1 MSKKRRP
8 QEARNPQTCQQT
20 ASAREARNLETLKEN
35 ALQTDEDED
44 DDGQNGTRNL
54 QTLKT
59 VNFATRQES
68 GACPMVR
75 WSSRWVGKFRSV
87 RQSVPFLP
95 PGGLSKM
102 PSVAG
107 SNPRGSHFQIT
118 YYVPIGAFLYVSTQE
133 DLFPICGEKDIIPY
147 MHTWAHIL
155 LPPFS
160 YTKIMILKEEIA
172 QENGKNNPYYIL
184 WNGC

>member
-1 MSKKRRP
+1 MLCKPTRTK
-8 QEARNPQTCQQT
+8 TT
-20 ASAREARNLETLKEN
+20 
-35 ALQTDEDED
+35 TDERT
-44 DDGQNGTRNL
+44 DGQNGTRNL

-59 VNFATRQES
+59 LNFATRQES
-68 GACPMVR
+68 GAGLMVR

-87 RQSVPFLP
+87 RWSVPYLP

-102 PSVAG
+102 PPVAG

-118 YYVPIGAFLYVSTQE
+118 LLCSHLGLFYQLRNIF
-133 DLFPICGEKDIIPY
+133 FPICGEKDIIPY

-172 QENGKNNPYYIL
+172 QENGKKTILITYYGMGVKNMHGDPNRVSCHSIR
-184 WNGC
+184 